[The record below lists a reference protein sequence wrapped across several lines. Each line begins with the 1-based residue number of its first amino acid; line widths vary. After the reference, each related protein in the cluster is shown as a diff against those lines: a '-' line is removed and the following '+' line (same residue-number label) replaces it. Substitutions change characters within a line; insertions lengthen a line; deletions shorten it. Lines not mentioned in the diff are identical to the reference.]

1 MDIFPFH
8 FEMSIDNILK
18 MKTLKYTLILF
29 IAALSLNA
37 CKKDDDFP
45 VPPAST
51 VPKFSYTID
60 NDAFAPA
67 TVSFTN
73 ESIVP
78 ENAGTATFTWNFGD
92 GTSSE
97 ENNPTHLYEE
107 PGAYTVKLVVVTSAS
122 LEIKEKSQTIVIKD
136 PNQTGTEVFFTDG
149 SAVYSALASELIETP
164 IFTQLS
170 GPSLQGSYGMTVDT
184 VNNKL
189 YISDYS
195 ANALYRCNLDGSD
208 FVVFRSNIDS
218 PDALAIDYQDQ
229 QIYWDTSDGV
239 QRADMTVEDPS
250 QKEDFASDANDPE
263 GVAIDPVNRVLYWAN
278 YSGGVWKKNLD
289 GTGQTEIIPDVEC
302 ASIIV
307 IEGRIYFDVYY
318 GSGDVRLQSAA
329 LDGSDMTTIATN
341 ISRPVYGLGYEPAT
355 QKIYWGDRTPG
366 TIMRAN
372 LDGSETEAWYTS
384 EGSSPRGICFGK
396 EI

>member
-1 MDIFPFH
+1 
-8 FEMSIDNILK
+8 
-18 MKTLKYTLILF
+18 MKSLKYTLLLL
-29 IAALSLNA
+29 IAALSLNS

-51 VPKFSYTID
+51 VPKFSYTVD
-60 NDAFAPA
+60 NESFAPA
-67 TVSFTN
+67 TVVFTN

-78 ENAGTATFTWNFGD
+78 ENAGSATFIWNFGD

-97 ENNPTHLYEE
+97 EENPTHVYEE
-107 PGAYTVKLVVVTSAS
+107 PGAYIVNLVVVTSLS
-122 LEIKEKSQTIVIKD
+122 LEVKQKSQTIVIKD
-136 PNQTGTEVFFTDG
+136 PNQTGTQVFFTDG
-149 SAVYSALASELIETP
+149 SVVYSALASELIDVP
-164 IFTQLS
+164 VFSQLT
-170 GPSLQGSYGMTVDT
+170 GPSMQGSYGMTVDT
-184 VNNKL
+184 VNNQL
-189 YISDYS
+189 YISDYG
-195 ANALYRCNLDGSD
+195 ANGIYRCNLDGSD

-218 PDALAIDYQDQ
+218 PDALAIDYQENE
-229 QIYWDTSDGV
+229 IYWDTSDGV
-239 QRADMTVEDPS
+239 QKADMTLDDPG
-250 QKEDFASDANDPE
+250 QIEDFASDANNPE

-289 GTGQTEIIPDVEC
+289 GSGQTEIIPDVEC

-307 IEGRIYFDVYY
+307 AEGRIYFDVYY

-329 LDGSDMTTIATN
+329 LDGSDITTLATS

-366 TIMRAN
+366 VIMRSN
-372 LDGSETEAWYTS
+372 LDGSDPEAWFTLD
-384 EGSSPRGICFGK
+384 GSSPRGICFGK